1 MRAGTTPHRPAAR
14 KQRSIAMTKESTTE
28 GKQRYTF
35 ICSKGTLDGA
45 YPSLVLALNA
55 RRLGHEVFLFYTFM
69 GINVVRKGYLSKLKF
84 HPPGFLGAIPGMST
98 LATNMMEKQIAEAN
112 IPSIE
117 EIFEMAQLEGVKIIA
132 CRMTLDMMKISEDE
146 LLEGV
151 EIMNAEQYLKL
162 AGTCAIN
169 MFT

>member
-1 MRAGTTPHRPAAR
+1 MAQEA
-14 KQRSIAMTKESTTE
+14 STE

-45 YPSLVLALNA
+45 YPSLILAINA

-98 LATNMMEKQIAEAN
+98 LATSMMEKQIEEAN
-112 IPSIE
+112 IPSLE
-117 EIFEMAQLEGVKIIA
+117 DLFEMAQLEGVRIIA
-132 CRMTLDMMKISEDE
+132 CRMTLDMMKIPDSD
-146 LLEGV
+146 LVEGV

>member
-1 MRAGTTPHRPAAR
+1 M
-14 KQRSIAMTKESTTE
+14 SKEEASE
-28 GKQRYTF
+28 NKQRYTF

-45 YPSLVLALNA
+45 YPSLILALNA
-55 RRLGHEVFLFYTFM
+55 RRLGHEVSLFYTFM

-84 HPPGFLGAIPGMST
+84 HPPGFLGAIPGMAS
-98 LATNMMEKQIAEAN
+98 LATNMMEKQIEEAN
-112 IPSIE
+112 IPNIE
-117 EIFEMAQLEGVKIIA
+117 DLFEMAQLEGVKIYG
-132 CRMTLDMMKISEDE
+132 CKMTLDMMKIPESD
-146 LLEGV
+146 LIEGV